1 MLSGCGSGNPNSEE
15 SPLARLACFRTPRPP
30 AGPCSGRLQKVVAPP
45 EILTTLLPIGVLGSA
60 YEATLLANGGTG
72 SYTWLVTAGE
82 LPTGLALSADGVI
95 AGQPTAVGEFT
106 FTLQVSSGGKT
117 ASGEFNVSIQAPPV
131 SITSDALANAV
142 IGTAYTQ
149 TLTATGGDGTYAWSV
164 NSGDFPDGL
173 ALAPEGTVSGTPTAL
188 GEFRFSLKATSA
200 GQEATGYFIVTVV
213 TGDLGLTLDG
223 TQFELIPAG
232 SFEMGSET
240 GQPDE
245 SPVHSVT
252 ITRPFYVQKTEVT
265 QAQWQAVMGEN
276 PSHFS
281 SCGGMCPV
289 DSVSWDDVQ
298 EFISR
303 VNQAHEGMNYRL
315 PTEAEWEY
323 AARAGTTGDWGG
335 TGNVDEMAWHLGNG
349 RSRTHPVGLKEAN
362 AWGLHDMHGNVSEWV
377 QDWYDWEYYK
387 ASPTIDPT
395 GPATG
400 TQRVLRGGDITSIA
414 YQARS
419 AWRGLLEPTAR
430 SYRAGFRL
438 VKSQ

>member
-1 MLSGCGSGNPNSEE
+1 
-15 SPLARLACFRTPRPP
+15 
-30 AGPCSGRLQKVVAPP
+30 
-45 EILTTLLPIGVLGSA
+45 
-60 YEATLLANGGTG
+60 
-72 SYTWLVTAGE
+72 
-82 LPTGLALSADGVI
+82 
-95 AGQPTAVGEFT
+95 
-106 FTLQVSSGGKT
+106 
-117 ASGEFNVSIQAPPV
+117 
-131 SITSDALANAV
+131 
-142 IGTAYTQ
+142 
-149 TLTATGGDGTYAWSV
+149 
-164 NSGDFPDGL
+164 
-173 ALAPEGTVSGTPTAL
+173 
-188 GEFRFSLKATSA
+188 
-200 GQEATGYFIVTVV
+200 
-213 TGDLGLTLDG
+213 
-223 TQFELIPAG
+223 
-232 SFEMGSET
+232 
-240 GQPDE
+240 
-245 SPVHSVT
+245 
-252 ITRPFYVQKTEVT
+252 
-265 QAQWQAVMGEN
+265 MGEN

-303 VNQAHEGMNYRL
+303 VNQANEGMNYRL

-387 ASPTIDPT
+387 ASPAIDPT